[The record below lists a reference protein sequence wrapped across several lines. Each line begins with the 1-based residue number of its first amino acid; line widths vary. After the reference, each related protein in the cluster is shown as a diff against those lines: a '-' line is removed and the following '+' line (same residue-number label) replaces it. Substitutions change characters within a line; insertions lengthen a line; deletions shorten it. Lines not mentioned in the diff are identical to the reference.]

1 MLGESTDARSRR
13 YGMVRP
19 GYVLENPVR
28 PGHVMENPVGGE
40 NRIVFTNTA
49 QQTGGEVFGLEVFI
63 RAGAPGTPEMV
74 HPLQDE
80 SFQILSGSLDFSIG
94 GQERRLEAGESL
106 LIPKGTPHNWWNES
120 NEETHALVELKPALR
135 SEELFANIYGL
146 FNEKGALP
154 NPLQMA
160 VLFNEH
166 FNEGHL
172 TKPPLLVQK
181 AMFGVLA
188 PVGRLLGYKAHYP
201 KYSGWEPSSN
211 EGAGPPST
219 KKVVARAAAMVA
231 PLLLTC
237 FFLLRGL
244 RPRLST

>member
-1 MLGESTDARSRR
+1 M
-13 YGMVRP
+13 
-19 GYVLENPVR
+19 VR

-40 NRIVFTNTA
+40 DRIVFTNTA
-49 QQTGGEVFGLEVFI
+49 QQTGGEVFGLDVFI

-80 SFQILSGSLDFSIG
+80 SFEILSGSLDFSIG

-120 NEETHALVELKPALR
+120 NEEAHALVELRPALR

-146 FNEKGALP
+146 FNEKGAVP
-154 NPLQMA
+154 NPLQLA

-166 FNEGHL
+166 WNEGHL

-181 AMFGVLA
+181 IMFGALA

-201 KYSGWEPSSN
+201 KYSGWEPSSD
-211 EGAGPPST
+211 EEAGPPST
-219 KKVVARAAAMVA
+219 AKVMARAVATAA
-231 PLLLTC
+231 PLFLLTC
-237 FFLLRGL
+237 YFLLRGW
-244 RPRLST
+244 RRRLSA

>member
-1 MLGESTDARSRR
+1 MRGERTNARSRR
-13 YGMVRP
+13 HDM
-19 GYVLENPVR
+19 VR
-28 PGHVMENPVGGE
+28 PGHVMENPVLGE
-40 NRIVFTNTA
+40 NRIVFTKTA
-49 QQTGGEVFGLEVFI
+49 QQTGGESFGLEVFI

-80 SFQILSGSLDFSIG
+80 SFELLSGSLDFRVG

-120 NEETHALVELKPALR
+120 NEETHALVELRPALR

-146 FNEKGALP
+146 CSEKGTLP

-181 AMFGVLA
+181 VMFGALA

-201 KYSGWEPSSN
+201 KYSGWETSSG

-219 KKVVARAAAMVA
+219 RSVMARGVALVG
-231 PLLLTC
+231 LLLVASL
-237 FFLLRGL
+237 FLVRWA
-244 RPRLST
+244 RSLSEG

>member
-1 MLGESTDARSRR
+1 
-13 YGMVRP
+13 MVRP
-19 GYVLENPVR
+19 GHVIENPVC
-28 PGHVMENPVGGE
+28 PGHVMENPVLGE
-40 NRIVFTNTA
+40 NRIVFTKTA
-49 QQTGGEVFGLEVFI
+49 HQTGGEVFGLEVFI

-80 SFQILSGSLDFSIG
+80 SFEILSGSLDFRIG

-106 LIPKGTPHNWWNES
+106 LIPKGIPHNWWNAS
-120 NEETHALVELKPALR
+120 DEEAHALVELRPALR

-146 FNEKGALP
+146 CSEKGALP

-172 TKPPLLVQK
+172 TKPPLFVQK

-201 KYSGWEPSSN
+201 KYSGLEEPSSD
-211 EGAGPPST
+211 ERTGPPST
-219 KKVVARAAAMVA
+219 TKVVARVIAIVA
-231 PLLLTC
+231 PLLLTS
-237 FFLLRGL
+237 FYLLRGW
-244 RPRLST
+244 RHRLSA

>member
-1 MLGESTDARSRR
+1 
-13 YGMVRP
+13 
-19 GYVLENPVR
+19 
-28 PGHVMENPVGGE
+28 MENPVGGE
-40 NRIVFTNTA
+40 DRIVFTKTA
-49 QQTGGEVFGLEVFI
+49 QETDGEVFGLEVFI

-80 SFQILSGSLDFSIG
+80 SFEILSGSLDFRIG

-120 NEETHALVELKPALR
+120 DGDAHALVELKPALR

-146 FNEKGALP
+146 FTEKGAAP

-166 FNEGHL
+166 FKEGYL

-181 AMFGVLA
+181 ALFGALA
-188 PVGRLLGYKAHYP
+188 PVGRLLGYSAHYP
-201 KYSGWEPSSN
+201 KYSGWEPSSD

-219 KKVVARAAAMVA
+219 TKVVARALATAA

-237 FFLLRGL
+237 FFLLRG
-244 RPRLST
+244 RRRRLSVR